1 MDKSLDCRNFLL
13 NLFIEATCVAVNYT
27 LSSSTLPCE
36 KLPRNKGSKMAESRK
51 SLIQRNKSVHS
62 MQTRRLLRQ
71 RRKCILT
78 RNSLKFYCTLLLGCT
93 SIHQF
98 DRRCIHFPF
107 LLLLFV
113 CAGVRVRYH
122 NSRGS
127 LLLPSVHPSLF
138 SRGSTKGEIT
148 KDFLLLLGASRAAER
163 YIYNLTT

>member
-113 CAGVRVRYH
+113 CVPGCVSGIITRAGLFFF
-122 NSRGS
+122 S
-127 LLLPSVHPSLF
+127 LRSIHRCL
-138 SRGSTKGEIT
+138 
-148 KDFLLLLGASRAAER
+148 AADRQKEK
-163 YIYNLTT
+163 